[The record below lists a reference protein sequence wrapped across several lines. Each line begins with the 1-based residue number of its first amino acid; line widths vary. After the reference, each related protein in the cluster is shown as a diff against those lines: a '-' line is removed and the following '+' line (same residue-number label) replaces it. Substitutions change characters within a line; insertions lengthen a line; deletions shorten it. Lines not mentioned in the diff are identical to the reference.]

1 MITRKN
7 TSVGRIA
14 AFGAVVALVLPLVG
28 VSTPAVAEESGEL
41 PMNFQANVIAVPGTP
56 GGARGT
62 MMEIRI
68 REWTTDE
75 DRQQVLTEIQEAS
88 TQSAR
93 NRNRAVARA
102 LRGASRVGSMNL
114 RGTTGWPIRYSR
126 ITQLPDGGQR
136 IILATDRPVSWNE
149 ALNTGSVVGDF
160 DVTALE
166 LTLDAEGNGEG
177 RLSVGTEV
185 RWNEAA
191 GKLEVTNF
199 SVQPA
204 TLGNV
209 RRTN

>member
-1 MITRKN
+1 M
-7 TSVGRIA
+7 SVLSRSTCRIA
-14 AFGAVVALVLPLVG
+14 AIAGALALLSPFVG
-28 VSTPAVAEESGEL
+28 VPSSAVAEESANL
-41 PMNFQANVIAVPGTP
+41 PMNFQANVIAVPGTA

-62 MMEIRI
+62 MIEIRI
-68 REWTTDE
+68 REWTTE
-75 DRQQVLTEIQEAS
+75 EERQQVLTEIKEAS
-88 TQSAR
+88 AQSGR

-191 GKLEVTNF
+191 EKLEVTNF

-204 TLGNV
+204 TLGNL

>member
-1 MITRKN
+1 
-7 TSVGRIA
+7 
-14 AFGAVVALVLPLVG
+14 
-28 VSTPAVAEESGEL
+28 
-41 PMNFQANVIAVPGTP
+41 MNFQANVIAVPGTP

-62 MMEIRI
+62 VIEIRI
-68 REWTTDE
+68 REWTTE
-75 DRQQVLTEIQEAS
+75 EERQQVLAEIQEAS

-93 NRNRAVARA
+93 NRNRSVARA

-136 IILATDRPVSWNE
+136 IILATDRPVSWDE

-204 TLGNV
+204 QLGNL

>member
-1 MITRKN
+1 MSRLSRSIC
-7 TSVGRIA
+7 RIA
-14 AFGAVVALVLPLVG
+14 AIAAVLALLSPFVG
-28 VSTPAVAEESGEL
+28 VPSPAVAEEATAL

-62 MMEIRI
+62 MIEIRI
-68 REWTTDE
+68 REWTTE
-75 DRQQVLTEIQEAS
+75 EERQQVLTEIKEAS
-88 TQSAR
+88 AQSGR
-93 NRNRAVARA
+93 NRNRGVARA
-102 LRGASRVGSMNL
+102 LRGSSRVGSMNL

-166 LTLDAEGNGEG
+166 LTLDVEGNGEG

-191 GKLEVTNF
+191 EKLEVTNF

-204 TLGNV
+204 TLGNL